1 MERGF
6 NPVVPVLGAMLGFFA
21 SRYFLTIDQLNEANK
36 EADKRV
42 AAVQEIN
49 AQLSDQLSDS
59 YEISGLVVD
68 DEGSSFEFTSVL
80 PGSGR
85 ELCTGNFE
93 IVDDVARGVGNIACT
108 TETEIPV
115 QKG

>member
-6 NPVVPVLGAMLGFFA
+6 NPAAPVIGAMLGFFI
-21 SRYFLTIDQLNEANK
+21 SGYFMKIGEINEANK
-36 EADKRV
+36 EANRRV

-68 DEGSSFEFTSVL
+68 DKGSSFEFTSVL
-80 PGSGR
+80 PGSGT
-85 ELCTGNFE
+85 ESCTGNFE